1 MKPFFHLL
9 LERIPVRRWVRPATS
24 KHRGRSEGGP
34 GRSFGRMWQNS
45 TQTFPTHGCPVQKIS
60 TANYKD
66 TSMFRDIWHALSTIS
81 IAFFA
86 TKFASNVNKQI
97 QRIHWQE
104 RLQVDSS
111 VFLVRSHLDHET
123 LL

>member
-9 LERIPVRRWVRPATS
+9 LERIPVRRWVRLPLPSIEADLKVAQEGVSGECGRIPHRHFQHTGTQFRNIDS
-24 KHRGRSEGGP
+24 KLQRYI
-34 GRSFGRMWQNS
+34 N
-45 TQTFPTHGCPVQKIS
+45 V
-60 TANYKD
+60 
-66 TSMFRDIWHALSTIS
+66 RDIRHALSTIS

-97 QRIHWQE
+97 QRIHWQQ